1 MVRELIERAN
11 GWVKIFAT
19 AILAAA
25 IPVAIGFIAMG
36 ATQRQ
41 VEVNTKRLD
50 SHLEIY
56 THETDR
62 DFSSFKARIAVVEKE
77 TATLDKRLER
87 LEAQN
92 DEILRLL
99 RKQTR

>member
-11 GWVKIFAT
+11 GWAKVFVT

-25 IPVAIGFIAMG
+25 IPVVIGFVGIG
-36 ATQRQ
+36 GTLKQ
-41 VEVNTKRLD
+41 VDINTKRLD
-50 SHLEIY
+50 YHLDSY

-62 DFSSFKARIAVVEKE
+62 DLNAAKAKLAVTEEKAIALE
-77 TATLDKRLER
+77 KRLEH
-87 LEAQN
+87 LQAQN

-99 RKQTR
+99 RRQSR